1 MTPSFRFPDDLV
13 ALQEAW
19 LRTYDELAQ
28 VAGDGSTTPL
38 RRRLIALSGR
48 LQTHPHWA
56 APAGWR
62 AGGVELR
69 RAASMKH
76 CAETHQDSVRA
87 KDPAEAR
94 PCGPTRAMVGG
105 ETADSAKGVE
115 RCIRGASERSW
126 PRPR

>member
-1 MTPSFRFPDDLV
+1 MRPSFRFPDDLV

-28 VAGDGSTTPL
+28 VPAGGGTTVL

-48 LQTHPHWA
+48 LYAHPHWT

-69 RAASMKH
+69 RAARSR
-76 CAETHQDSVRA
+76 SRA
-87 KDPAEAR
+87 GREA
-94 PCGPTRAMVGG
+94 A
-105 ETADSAKGVE
+105 
-115 RCIRGASERSW
+115 
-126 PRPR
+126 

>member
-1 MTPSFRFPDDLV
+1 MRPSFRFPDDLV

-28 VAGDGSTTPL
+28 VPAGGGTTAL

-48 LQTHPHWA
+48 LYAHPHWA

-69 RAASMKH
+69 RAARSR
-76 CAETHQDSVRA
+76 SRA
-87 KDPAEAR
+87 GREA
-94 PCGPTRAMVGG
+94 A
-105 ETADSAKGVE
+105 
-115 RCIRGASERSW
+115 
-126 PRPR
+126 